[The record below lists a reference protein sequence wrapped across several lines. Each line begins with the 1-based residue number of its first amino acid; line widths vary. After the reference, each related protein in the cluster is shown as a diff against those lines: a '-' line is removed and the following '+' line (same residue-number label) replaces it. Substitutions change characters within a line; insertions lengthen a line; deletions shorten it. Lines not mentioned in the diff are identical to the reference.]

1 VPVETGAWLQVRC
14 TAPGVLESLG
24 YDAAEPPPGSEAHD
38 RIFSIVIDEGG
49 GRTRTLPMLYH
60 GPAQIYADRRL
71 ENLGLRLDRA
81 LEAIAA
87 AETEAVYMATA
98 CRIGDTYGIY
108 MRDLFNRASFRL
120 HMARLGVEFA
130 HDPYTKLVPSGRF
143 ECRDWGEFD
152 PEFLVS
158 GGPFPR
164 DPEEVEVK
172 RGAMAPFM
180 FGVFRLGR
188 ITPPELVHL
197 GRFVRNA
204 RVLASQSP
212 HAVVT
217 AVQAA

>member
-1 VPVETGAWLQVRC
+1 MQVKTGSWLEVRC
-14 TAPGVLESLG
+14 TAPDVLERLG
-24 YDAAEPPPGSEAHD
+24 YHSTEPPAGAEAHD

-49 GRTRTLPMLYH
+49 GRTRSLPMLYH
-60 GPAQIYADRRL
+60 GPAQIFADRHL
-71 ENLGLRLDRA
+71 ENLALRLNRA

-87 AETEAVYMATA
+87 AETEALYMATA
-98 CRIGDTYGIY
+98 CRIGDTYGLY

-120 HMARLGVEFA
+120 HMSRLGVDFA
-130 HDPYTKLVPSGRF
+130 EDPYTKLLPSGRF

-152 PEFLVS
+152 PSFLVS
-158 GGPFPR
+158 GGPFPL
-164 DPEEVEVK
+164 DPDAVEVR

-188 ITPPELVHL
+188 ITPRELAHL

-212 HAVVT
+212 HAVVE